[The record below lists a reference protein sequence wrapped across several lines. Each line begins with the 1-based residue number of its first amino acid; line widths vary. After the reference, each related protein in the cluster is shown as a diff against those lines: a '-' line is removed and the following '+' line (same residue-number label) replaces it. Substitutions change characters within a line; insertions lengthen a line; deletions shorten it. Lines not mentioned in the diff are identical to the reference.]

1 MPLRGGAN
9 GLGEDMSTAQRAAS
23 RRGLAAA
30 ACLALVAGLV
40 GGLASPAGATD
51 GEAVFKDIHNP
62 RSVSG
67 HFGDGQSQ
75 RGTAGMLEMEVDGEP
90 ALGYCIDVFDGTDTV
105 TPLPEE
111 EWDQV
116 EVDNREIVGRILN
129 SYHPIGVGPEGF
141 EITGDDAQKAAGTQA
156 AIWHY
161 TNGYILDEP
170 GNPELGDA
178 YPGIYA
184 NYVTI
189 LAAVEADALP
199 PIGGPVTLSIEG
211 DTDVDAAPGDLV
223 GPFTVKTSVAS
234 VELVPGTGTTLHNE
248 DGSAFEGPASDG
260 DQFWLTSSEA
270 GTASVSAVA
279 AGVQSD
285 IRAFTHPH
293 KQDMAFVVATPVEVP
308 ASIEVTFTT
317 PPTTATS
324 TTTTPETTTTVPVTP
339 STSVEVTTTTVPQQT
354 TGGGLPVTGAQTA
367 LLVAVALVLLAA
379 GIGFGVVSKRAK
391 GQA

>member
-1 MPLRGGAN
+1 
-9 GLGEDMSTAQRAAS
+9 MSVAQRAAS
-23 RRGLAAA
+23 RRGAAAA

-40 GGLASPAGATD
+40 GGLASPAAATD
-51 GEAVFKDIHNP
+51 GEAVFKGIHNP
-62 RSVSG
+62 VTVSG
-67 HFGDGQSQ
+67 HFGGGGSKHYQ
-75 RGTAGMLEMEVDGEP
+75 AGMLNMKVDGTAE
-90 ALGYCIDVFDGTDTV
+90 LGYCIDFTDGTSTT

-116 EVDNREIVGRILN
+116 DVANRETVGRILG
-129 SYHPIGVGPEGF
+129 SYHPIGDGPEGYKI
-141 EITGDDAQKAAGTQA
+141 EGDDDQKAAATQA
-156 AIWHY
+156 AIWHF
-161 TNGYILDEP
+161 TNGFVLDEP
-170 GNPELGDA
+170 GDAALGA
-178 YPGIYA
+178 GYEVIHASYLK
-184 NYVTI
+184 I
-189 LAAVEADALP
+189 LAAVEAGVLP
-199 PIGGPVTLSIEG
+199 QIGGTVTLTIEG

-260 DQFWLTSSEA
+260 DQFWLTSSQG

-279 AGVQSD
+279 TGVQSG
-285 IRAFTHPH
+285 IRAFTHPY

-308 ASIEVTFTT
+308 ATSEVKFTT
-317 PPTTATS
+317 PPPTTAPP
-324 TTTTPETTTTVPVTP
+324 TTTPETTTTTVPTTP
-339 STSVEVTTTTVPQQT
+339 PTSAEVTTTTVAPPQE

-379 GIGFGVVSKRAK
+379 GIGFGVVSRRAK

>member
-1 MPLRGGAN
+1 
-9 GLGEDMSTAQRAAS
+9 MSVAQRAAS
-23 RRGLAAA
+23 RRGTAAA

-40 GGLASPAGATD
+40 GGLASPAAATD
-51 GEAVFKDIHNP
+51 GEAVFKGIHNP
-62 RSVSG
+62 VTVSG
-67 HFGDGQSQ
+67 HFGGGGSKHYQ
-75 RGTAGMLEMEVDGEP
+75 AGMLNMKVDGTAE
-90 ALGYCIDVFDGTDTV
+90 LGYCIDFTDGTSTT

-116 EVDNREIVGRILN
+116 DVANRETVGRILG
-129 SYHPIGVGPEGF
+129 SYHPIGDGPEGYKI
-141 EITGDDAQKAAGTQA
+141 EGDDDQKAAATQA
-156 AIWHY
+156 AIWHF
-161 TNGYILDEP
+161 TNGFLLDEP
-170 GNPELGDA
+170 GDAALGA
-178 YPGIYA
+178 GYEVIHASYLK
-184 NYVTI
+184 I
-189 LAAVEADALP
+189 LAAVEAGVLP
-199 PIGGPVTLSIEG
+199 QIGGTVTLTIEG

-260 DQFWLTSSEA
+260 DQFWLTSSQG

-279 AGVQSD
+279 TGVQSG
-285 IRAFTHPH
+285 IRAFTHPY

-308 ASIEVTFTT
+308 ASIEVKFTT
-317 PPTTATS
+317 PPPTTAPP
-324 TTTTPETTTTVPVTP
+324 TTTPETTTTTVPTTP
-339 STSVEVTTTTVPQQT
+339 PTSAEVTTTTVAPPQE

-379 GIGFGVVSKRAK
+379 GIGFGVVSRRAK

>member
-1 MPLRGGAN
+1 
-9 GLGEDMSTAQRAAS
+9 MSVAQRAAS
-23 RRGLAAA
+23 RRGAAAA

-51 GEAVFKDIHNP
+51 GEAVFKGVHHP
-62 RSVSG
+62 VTVSG
-67 HFGDGQSQ
+67 HFGGGGSKHYQ
-75 RGTAGMLEMEVDGEP
+75 AGMLNMKVDGTAE
-90 ALGYCIDVFDGTDTV
+90 LGYCIDFTDGTSTT

-111 EWDQV
+111 EWNQV
-116 EVDNREIVGRILN
+116 EVANRETVGRILG
-129 SYHPIGVGPEGF
+129 SYHPIGDGPEGYKI
-141 EITGDDAQKAAGTQA
+141 EGDDDQKAAATQA
-156 AIWHY
+156 AIWHF
-161 TNGYILDEP
+161 TNGLVLDEP
-170 GNPELGDA
+170 GDAALGSGYEVIHA
-178 YPGIYA
+178 SYLK
-184 NYVTI
+184 I
-189 LAAVEADALP
+189 LAAVEAGVLP
-199 PIGGPVTLSIEG
+199 QIGGPVTLTIEG

-234 VELVPGTGTTLHNE
+234 IELVPGTGTTLHNE

-260 DQFWLTSSEA
+260 DQFWLTSSEG

-279 AGVQSD
+279 AGVQSG
-285 IRAFTHPH
+285 IRAFTHPY

-317 PPTTATS
+317 PPPTTVPPTTA
-324 TTTTPETTTTVPVTP
+324 PETTTTTVPTTP
-339 STSVEVTTTTVPQQT
+339 STSVEVTTTTAAPPQE

-379 GIGFGVVSKRAK
+379 GIVFGVVSRRAK

>member
-1 MPLRGGAN
+1 
-9 GLGEDMSTAQRAAS
+9 MSIAHRAAS
-23 RRGLAAA
+23 RRGLAVA
-30 ACLALVAGLV
+30 ACLALAAGLV

-67 HFGDGQSQ
+67 HFGDGVSV
-75 RGTAGMLEMEVDGEP
+75 RGTAGMLEMEVDGEDT
-90 ALGYCIDVFDGTDTV
+90 LGYCIDMLDGTSTT

-116 EVDNREIVGRILN
+116 DVANRDIVGRILN

-141 EITGDDAQKAAGTQA
+141 ELTGDDAQKAAATQV

-170 GNPELGDA
+170 GNPDLGDA

-184 NYVTI
+184 NYLKI

-199 PIGGPVTLSIEG
+199 PIGGPVTLSIDG
-211 DTDVDAAPGDLV
+211 DTDVDAVAGELV
-223 GPFTVKTSVAS
+223 GPFTVTTSVAS

-260 DQFWLTSSEA
+260 DQFWLTSSGA

-279 AGVQSD
+279 AGVESD

-293 KQDMAFVVATPVEVP
+293 KQDMAFLVATPVEVP
-308 ASIEVTFTT
+308 ASIEVTFTA
-317 PPTTATS
+317 PPTTAPS
-324 TTTTPETTTTVPVTP
+324 TTTTEQTTTTVPVTP
-339 STSVEVTTTTVPQQT
+339 QTSVEVTTTTPVVPQQG

-391 GQA
+391 SQA